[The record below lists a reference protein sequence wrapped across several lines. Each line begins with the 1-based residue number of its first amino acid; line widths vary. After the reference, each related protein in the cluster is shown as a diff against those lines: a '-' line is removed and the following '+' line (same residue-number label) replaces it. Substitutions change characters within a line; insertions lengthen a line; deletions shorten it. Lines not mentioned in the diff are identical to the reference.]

1 MSASPSPWADA
12 EGASVATTAGL
23 SAPRSSFSR
32 LQGGG
37 RYFTLSELTHSDTA
51 VSQRIDNTPLPLQEA
66 RLILLVRDV
75 LDPIREHWGLPIR
88 VTSGYRCPELNEEV
102 GGVEDSYHL
111 EGCAADITAIAPDEE
126 TRRLRNVELMSL
138 IRAMHLT
145 GHIALTECYLG
156 PKAKYIHIALDKD
169 AIDPYPFI

>member
-1 MSASPSPWADA
+1 MKY
-12 EGASVATTAGL
+12 
-23 SAPRSSFSR
+23 FSI
-32 LQGGG
+32 
-37 RYFTLSELTHSDTA
+37 SELTHSDTA
-51 VSQRIDNTPLPLQEA
+51 VSVRIDNTPTAAAVPLMVE
-66 RLILLVRDV
+66 LIDCV

-88 VTSGYRCPELNEEV
+88 VTSGYRCPELNDWV
-102 GGVEDSYHL
+102 GGVEDSYHMD
-111 EGCAADITAIAPDEE
+111 GCAADITAIAPDEE

-169 AIDPYPFI
+169 AIDPHPFI

>member
-1 MSASPSPWADA
+1 MKY
-12 EGASVATTAGL
+12 
-23 SAPRSSFSR
+23 FS
-32 LQGGG
+32 
-37 RYFTLSELTHSDTA
+37 LSEFSHSDTA
-51 VSQRIDNTPLPLQEA
+51 VSLGIDNTVPWEYIPKIQH
-66 RLILLVRDV
+66 LVHCV

-88 VTSGYRCPELNEEV
+88 VTSGYRCPELNEEM
-102 GGVEDSYHL
+102 GGVEDSYHMD
-111 EGCAADITAIAPDEE
+111 GCAADISAHDPE
-126 TRRLRNVELMSL
+126 RNVELMSL